1 MLLVDMTINIEIIGV
16 EPACYRCKETKENAE
31 KAAEKL
37 RGDGIEVTVSKL
49 DVMAKST
56 MDRFGVVRTPALV
69 VNGSIKIM
77 GKVPD
82 PGVIERI
89 VRKEI

>member
-1 MLLVDMTINIEIIGV
+1 MTISIEIIGV
-16 EPACYRCKETKENAE
+16 EPACYRCKETKQNAE
-31 KAAEKL
+31 KAAAKL
-37 RGDGIEVTVSKL
+37 RAEGLDITIDKL

-89 VRKEI
+89 VRKEL

>member
-1 MLLVDMTINIEIIGV
+1 MTIEIEIIGV
-16 EPACYRCKETKENAE
+16 EPACYRCKETKENVE

-37 RGDGIEVTVSKL
+37 KADGIEVTVNKL

-89 VRKEI
+89 VRKEL

>member
-1 MLLVDMTINIEIIGV
+1 MTVDIEIIGV

-37 RGDGIEVTVSKL
+37 RADGIEVTVNKL
-49 DVMAKST
+49 DVMAKTT

>member
-1 MLLVDMTINIEIIGV
+1 MTIKIEIIGV

-37 RGDGIEVTVSKL
+37 RADGIDITVNKL

-89 VRKEI
+89 VRKEL

>member
-1 MLLVDMTINIEIIGV
+1 MTISIEIIGV

-31 KAAEKL
+31 KAAAKL
-37 RGDGIEVTVSKL
+37 RAEGQDITIDKL

-89 VRKEI
+89 VRKEL

>member
-1 MLLVDMTINIEIIGV
+1 MGMINIEIIGV
-16 EPACYRCKETKENAE
+16 EPPCYRCKETKENAD

-37 RGDGIEVTVSKL
+37 RAEGIDVTVTKL
-49 DVMAKST
+49 DVMAKTT

-89 VRKEI
+89 ARKEL

>member
-1 MLLVDMTINIEIIGV
+1 MIVNIEIIGV

-37 RGDGIEVTVSKL
+37 RADGIDITINKL

-89 VRKEI
+89 ILQEI

>member
-1 MLLVDMTINIEIIGV
+1 MTVNIEIIGV

-31 KAAEKL
+31 KAAAKL
-37 RGDGIEVTVSKL
+37 RSEGIDVTIDKL
-49 DVMAKST
+49 NVMAKST

-89 VRKEI
+89 VRKEL

>member
-1 MLLVDMTINIEIIGV
+1 MTIKIEIIGV

-31 KAAEKL
+31 KAATKL
-37 RGDGIEVTVSKL
+37 KADGIDVSVEKL
-49 DVMAKST
+49 DVKEKNT
-56 MDRFGVVRTPALV
+56 MDRFGVIRTPALV
-69 VNGSIKIM
+69 VNGVIKIM

-89 VRKEI
+89 VRKEL

>member
-1 MLLVDMTINIEIIGV
+1 MTINIEIIGV

>member
-1 MLLVDMTINIEIIGV
+1 MAIQVEIIGV

-31 KAAEKL
+31 KAAGRL
-37 RGDGIEVTVSKL
+37 RKNGHEVNVTKL
-49 DVMAKST
+49 DVMDKSV
-56 MDRFGVVRTPALV
+56 MEKYGIVRTPALAI
-69 VNGSIKIM
+69 NGVIKIM

-89 VRKEI
+89 IRKEL

>member
-1 MLLVDMTINIEIIGV
+1 MTVNIEIIGV

-31 KAAEKL
+31 KAAAKL
-37 RGDGIEVTVSKL
+37 RSEGIDVTIDKL

-89 VRKEI
+89 VRKEL

>member
-1 MLLVDMTINIEIIGV
+1 MGMIDIEIIGV
-16 EPACYRCKETKENAE
+16 EPACYRCKETKENAD

-37 RGDGIEVTVSKL
+37 RAEGIDITVTKL

-89 VRKEI
+89 VRKEL